1 MGAILVNSRIGDGER
16 RSRLYRGQLFVY
28 AASPA
33 IQELCDFAREMI
45 EQAFP
50 GGDPQLAQY
59 TMPVEEFVR
68 IFAPL
73 KPAFIHHARTKG
85 LIRQILSEFD
95 CDLEKTYLDVPR
107 LRAVTSSGYLTSG
120 VGYAHHPH
128 RDTWYSAPMCQ
139 TNWWLPIYNFEPE
152 SGMAFHP
159 RYWNQPVT
167 NGSSEFNYYDWNNNG
182 RKNAAQFVTS
192 DERKQPKAQEEMEL
206 EPSVTIVPEPGGVIL
221 FSAAQM
227 HSTVP
232 NTSGRTRFSIDFR
245 TLHYDDVV
253 NRTGAPNIDSRCT
266 GTSLRDFM
274 RGTDLSRLPEEL
286 VAPYD
291 SGLITSGDVLVYQP
305 IQ

>member
-1 MGAILVNSRIGDGER
+1 
-16 RSRLYRGQLFVY
+16 
-28 AASPA
+28 
-33 IQELCDFAREMI
+33 
-45 EQAFP
+45 
-50 GGDPQLAQY
+50 
-59 TMPVEEFVR
+59 
-68 IFAPL
+68 
-73 KPAFIHHARTKG
+73 
-85 LIRQILSEFD
+85 
-95 CDLEKTYLDVPR
+95 
-107 LRAVTSSGYLTSG
+107 
-120 VGYAHHPH
+120 
-128 RDTWYSAPMCQ
+128 MCQ
-139 TNWWLPIYNFEPE
+139 TNWWLPIYNFEPQ

-167 NGSSEFNYYDWNNNG
+167 NGSSEFNYYDWNSNG

-206 EPSVTIVPEPGGVIL
+206 EPSITLVPEPGGVIL

-245 TLHYDDVV
+245 TLHYDDVD

-291 SGLITSGDVLVYQP
+291 SGVVTTGDVLVYQP